1 MSATASASAS
11 APTPLPEPLQA
22 AALWTFVQ
30 LKVPRFTS
38 EVALEVVRN
47 LAITP
52 SEDVK
57 SLASRLQREMAVHG
71 VAMKRTAA
79 LEAAARLLGH
89 RDWHTANRE
98 FPRLALNLNVFGVP
112 KDRQFGSWKELA
124 PVVLGYAK
132 AWLQQSR
139 TEWPVFRLEH
149 APGILSLWAPAP
161 NPTRP
166 HDTVP
171 FLSIRALEPTKG
183 WLETAPAAFEFVR
196 RGLEE
201 TSLAVLDG
209 LTVLQLCGQYSAEVL
224 ARLPQFPRPVDTRD
238 VCDSE
243 LVLLREDNELMPGS
257 GYEIARGDEMN
268 CWYQLELA
276 ARDHASMEITLDEG
290 AWRIG
295 KGRYVWQMNSVQP
308 AKFAPMLH
316 VTLLSETASERLF
329 RRYRLAKRTF
339 SGHLRHPE
347 APKRLTYLSGPGSTY
362 HVDQHR
368 ILVAL
373 ERAGMTWESFCEAEG
388 LDQARGGEVQVGF
401 LMQLVER
408 LKPENPNQFFARPN
422 RSEMAR
428 ADDDSVLRT
437 LAPRTDYVTYRL
449 ARGASDEVKSAVRD
463 AVEEFASSQHVRRLS
478 EAGVVQSEDPLPY
491 LVYGIDARELL
502 DALNNQGLVL
512 YVGVMPWLMAIDRAQ
527 LKLPE
532 NSWSYAMGHQLYL
545 DIDFAEP
552 VE

>member
-1 MSATASASAS
+1 MSATASAPAS

-38 EVALEVVRN
+38 EAALEVVRN
-47 LAITP
+47 LAIAP
-52 SEDVK
+52 SEDIK
-57 SLASRLQREMAVHG
+57 SLATRLQREMTTHG

-98 FPRLALNLNVFGVP
+98 FPRLALNLNVFGFP
-112 KDRQFGSWKELA
+112 NDRQYSSWKELA
-124 PVVLGYAK
+124 PVVLEYAK

-139 TEWPVFRLEH
+139 RVWPVFRLEH
-149 APGILSLWAPAP
+149 VPGILSLWAPTP

-166 HDTVP
+166 HETVP
-171 FLSIRALEPTKG
+171 LLSIRPLEPTES
-183 WLETAPAAFEFVR
+183 WLEQAPAAFEFVR

-201 TSLAVLDG
+201 TRLAVLDG
-209 LTVLQLCGQYSAEVL
+209 LAVLQLCGQYSAEVL

-243 LVLLREDNELMPGS
+243 LVLFREDNELMPGS
-257 GYEIARGDEMN
+257 GYEIARGDELN
-268 CWYQLELA
+268 CWYQLDLA
-276 ARDHASMEITLDEG
+276 ARDHASTEMALDDG

-295 KGRYVWQMNSVQP
+295 NGRYVWQMNTVQP
-308 AKFAPMLH
+308 TKFAPMLH
-316 VTLLSETASERLF
+316 VTLLSEAASEKLF

-339 SGHLRHPE
+339 SGRLRHPDT
-347 APKRLTYLSGPGSTY
+347 PKRLTYLSGPGSTY

-373 ERAGMTWESFCEAEG
+373 ERAGMTWESFCETEG
-388 LDQARGGEVQVGF
+388 MDQPRGGEVQVGF
-401 LMQLVER
+401 VMQLVEK

-437 LAPRTDYVTYRL
+437 LAPRTDHVTYRL
-449 ARGASDEVKSAVRD
+449 TRNADAELKEAVRK
-463 AVEEFASSQHVRRLS
+463 AVEEFASSHYVRRLT
-478 EAGVVQSEDPLPY
+478 EAGALQHEDPLPY
-491 LVYGIDARELL
+491 LVYASDGQELL
-502 DALNNQGLVL
+502 ASLNALGLVL
-512 YVGVMPWLMAIDRAQ
+512 YVGVMPWLMSIDREQ

-532 NSWSYAMGHQLYL
+532 NSWSYAIGHQLYL
-545 DIDFAEP
+545 DIDFA
-552 VE
+552 